1 MIEAGAPSPPAS
13 RWAAWLVPALLVV
26 LPFVWFWRATTGEV
40 LLAANDALAIF
51 FPMRRMFAEQIA
63 AGVWPLWNP
72 RVFGGMPFFAAM
84 QTSMLYPPTWL
95 FLVLPPVAAMNLL
108 VIGHFAGTALA
119 VYGYARTIGC
129 RPAAAGFS
137 GLVFAFGG
145 FVSAHMG
152 NLPLFQGLPW
162 MPVLLIALERL
173 RHRARLRDGLLGTAA
188 VALALLTGHPH
199 IPAYTLMVAALY
211 VGFFTFFDLPA
222 TGRPRYAGS
231 AALAVAA
238 GVALAAVQ
246 LVPGAEVAVQSARP
260 GLSYDDFVSFA
271 LPMRQLPMLLFPFLF
286 GGGPG
291 VPYWGDWL
299 LLELTGSPGIV
310 PLMLAGAALAGVR
323 SDPLIRF
330 WFVLALWS
338 LLLALGGDLPLAH
351 LMYHVPVYNLFRAP
365 VRNLAVFS
373 LAIAVLGGIA
383 LDRLPARRWRCA
395 LAASA
400 LVMLSV
406 MVAVAAI
413 AVAAGVRLWG
423 DLAADNPL
431 GPRDAA
437 LQASLSIRG
446 AALALPLSVA
456 LAGAALA
463 CALAIRSWRW
473 PIAALVAVA
482 AFELAL
488 QARSLPLAFAHP
500 ERAVAPPAYARF
512 LTTAAPGD
520 GVARSVFGVPGGGGT
535 LKLLPASWGVPMING
550 NDSIPLVRYTQL
562 AGGMHYWGV
571 IPEAALSGPAR
582 FLDLLNARYL
592 VLDFRRNR
600 RYAFSVDGI
609 DLPREPLALLL
620 RPGDTVEMT
629 LPIPVAASAVA
640 AVTSIGDSLQI
651 SQDTPVLRIELIGAD
666 GSAEPVWWRAGV
678 QTAEWAWDRADVRP
692 VVPHAKARVVETLSG
707 GGHRYFGVSSVAR
720 PLEVSRVRITYVAP
734 TGALDLWRISL
745 YDAASGRSHPL
756 TLFHC
761 VLAAGQRWRTVFHD
775 RSTVVL
781 EKQRALPRAWLVS
794 ATQQLDASAVLRT
807 IETGVLPDGRA
818 FDPAAVALVEEGP
831 QQDLGAVDPAAR
843 VVMVEYTPTRIVLQA
858 HSAAPAFLVLSE
870 VFFPGWRA
878 SVDGS
883 PVPIRRTDYVLRGLA
898 LPAGT
903 HRVELVYRPRS
914 VRVGAAISALALVVL
929 AAVALARRLQA
940 RRNPR
945 RGVTT
950 L

>member
-1 MIEAGAPSPPAS
+1 MIDAAAPSPRAGQLV
-13 RWAAWLVPALLVV
+13 AWLVPALLVV

-108 VIGHFAGTALA
+108 VIGHFAGAALA

-173 RHRARLRDGLLGTAA
+173 RHRLRLRDGLLATAA
-188 VALALLTGHPH
+188 VTLALLTGHPH

-211 VGFFTFFDLPA
+211 VGFFTLFDRPA
-222 TGRPRYAGS
+222 PGRLRYVGS

-238 GVALAAVQ
+238 GVALASVQ
-246 LVPGAEVAVQSARP
+246 LVPGAEVAIQSARP
-260 GLSYDDFVSFA
+260 GLTYEDFISFA
-271 LPMRQLPMLLFPFLF
+271 LPLRQLPMLLFPFLF
-286 GGGPG
+286 GGWPG
-291 VPYWGDWL
+291 VPYWGEWL

-310 PLMLAGAALAGVR
+310 PLMLAGAAFAGVR
-323 SDPLIRF
+323 KEPLIRF
-330 WFVLALWS
+330 WFLLALWS

-351 LMYHVPVYNLFRAP
+351 LMYRVPLYNLFRAP
-365 VRNLAVFS
+365 VRNLAAFS

-383 LDRLPARRWRCA
+383 MDRLPAHRWRRA

-400 LVMLSV
+400 LVLLTAMLAV
-406 MVAVAAI
+406 AAVAVAAG
-413 AVAAGVRLWG
+413 ALLWG
-423 DLAADNPL
+423 DLAADNSL
-431 GPRDAA
+431 GPLDAA

-446 AALALPLSVA
+446 AALTLPLCVA
-456 LAGAALA
+456 IAGAALA
-463 CALAIRSWRW
+463 CVLAIRSWRW

-482 AFELAL
+482 VVELAV
-488 QARSLPLAFAHP
+488 QARSLPLAFEHP
-500 ERAVAPPAYARF
+500 ERVVDPPAYASF
-512 LTTAAPGD
+512 LTRAAPGD
-520 GVARSVFGVPGGGGT
+520 GVARSVFGVPGGGRT
-535 LKLLPASWGVPMING
+535 LMLLPASWGVPMING
-550 NDSIPLVRYTQL
+550 YDSIPLARYTQL

-592 VLDFRRNR
+592 VLDFRRKSP
-600 RYAFSVDGI
+600 YAFSVDGI
-609 DLPREPLALLL
+609 ALPREPLALQL
-620 RPGDTVEMT
+620 RPGETVEMA
-629 LPIPVAASAVA
+629 LPFPVAANAVA

-651 SQDTPVLRIELIGAD
+651 TQDAAVLRVELIGAD
-666 GSAEPVWWRAGV
+666 GTAEPVWWRAGV

-692 VVPHAKARVVETLSG
+692 VVPHAKVRVVETLSG
-707 GGHRYFGVSSVAR
+707 GGNRYFGVSSAAR

-756 TLFHC
+756 SLFHR
-761 VLAAGQRWRTVFHD
+761 VLAGDQRWRPVFRD
-775 RSTVVL
+775 GSMIVL
-781 EKQRALPRAWLVS
+781 ENQRALPRAWLVP

-807 IETGVLPDGRA
+807 IETGLLPDGGA
-818 FDPAAVALVEEGP
+818 FDPAAVALVEDGP
-831 QQDLGAVDPAAR
+831 QQDAAAVDPAAR
-843 VVMVEYTPTRIVLQA
+843 VEMVEYTPTRIVLQA
-858 HSAAPAFLVLSE
+858 HSTSPAFLVLSE
-870 VFFPGWRA
+870 IFFPGWRA

-883 PVPIRRTDYVLRGLA
+883 PAPIWRTDHVLRGLA

-903 HRVELVYRPRS
+903 HRVELVYAPRS
-914 VRVGAAISALALVVL
+914 VRVGAAISALSLVVL
-929 AAVALARRLQA
+929 AAVTLARHLQA
-940 RRNPR
+940 RRAR
-945 RGVTT
+945 
-950 L
+950 